1 MTFIASVDAMSNFL
15 RQEAPDLWRPGW
27 SCGIRCNFI
36 PTSQEYRKVPTEI
49 VATLPYIY
57 TYNIY
62 IYVALI
68 YALTRT
74 MMINSILGFCFR
86 GAAALFKGYLQLML
100 SNEVEPA
107 VITHM
112 KKLIYAQPLVTRK
125 RKHMDLQTRLCWI
138 SYPCSKPIRIHWYK
152 LEGVNYGQN
161 LQ

>member
-62 IYVALI
+62 ICCFNICSDKDHDDQFNSGILFSGCRCVVQGILATDVEQWSRACSHHTYEKTYICSTTSNPKTETHGLTNPAL
-68 YALTRT
+68 LDQLP
-74 MMINSILGFCFR
+74 M
-86 GAAALFKGYLQLML
+86 FK
-100 SNEVEPA
+100 
-107 VITHM
+107 THT
-112 KKLIYAQPLVTRK
+112 YTLV
-125 RKHMDLQTRLCWI
+125 
-138 SYPCSKPIRIHWYK
+138 
-152 LEGVNYGQN
+152 
-161 LQ
+161 

>member
-36 PTSQEYRKVPTEI
+36 PTSQEFRKVPTEI

-74 MMINSILGFCFR
+74 MMINSGILFSGCR
-86 GAAALFKGYLQLML
+86 CVVQGILATDVEQWSRACSHHTYEKTYICSTTSNPKTETHGLTNPALLDQLPMFK
-100 SNEVEPA
+100 
-107 VITHM
+107 THT
-112 KKLIYAQPLVTRK
+112 YT
-125 RKHMDLQTRLCWI
+125 
-138 SYPCSKPIRIHWYK
+138 
-152 LEGVNYGQN
+152 LE
-161 LQ
+161 